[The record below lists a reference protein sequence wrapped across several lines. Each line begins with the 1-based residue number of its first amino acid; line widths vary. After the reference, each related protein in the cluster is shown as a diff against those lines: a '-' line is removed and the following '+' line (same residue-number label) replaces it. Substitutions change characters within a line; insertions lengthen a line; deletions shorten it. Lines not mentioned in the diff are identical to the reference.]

1 LTFSHGPTAPPHAKK
16 VLGERPRPIE
26 HLPWP
31 FQDPARDTQAGVP
44 FRYNSDLDSYYFVS
58 QQPAKSLIDSLL
70 PVLPTAAIALLALI
84 FTTWIALRQIQIQRW
99 QLNKDL
105 FDRRFAVFT
114 ETREFL
120 VYVGGKGGWVEP
132 YGPEYNRF
140 RETMERADMLFPSEV
155 HAYLVEIDKATRD
168 LLTAKQT
175 FQAKPGDATLPQK
188 IHDLEVNFY
197 ETISKRRTEIFR
209 PDLQMPPQRRR
220 KRTKSGGH

>member
-1 LTFSHGPTAPPHAKK
+1 
-16 VLGERPRPIE
+16 
-26 HLPWP
+26 
-31 FQDPARDTQAGVP
+31 
-44 FRYNSDLDSYYFVS
+44 
-58 QQPAKSLIDSLL
+58 
-70 PVLPTAAIALLALI
+70 
-84 FTTWIALRQIQIQRW
+84 
-99 QLNKDL
+99 
-105 FDRRFAVFT
+105 
-114 ETREFL
+114 
-120 VYVGGKGGWVEP
+120 
-132 YGPEYNRF
+132 
-140 RETMERADMLFPSEV
+140 MERADMLFPSEV